1 MEDKEQIIKLL
12 KAELQDNLRILI
24 DPKNKDSLSQA
35 RITTWKDLV
44 AERIY
49 YHLYEKNNLQTYK

>member
-24 DPKNKDSLSQA
+24 DPKNKDSLSQS

>member
-44 AERIY
+44 GERIY
-49 YHLYEKNNLQTYK
+49 YNLYEKNNLQTYK

>member
-1 MEDKEQIIKLL
+1 MEDKEEIIRIL
-12 KAELQDNLRILI
+12 KGELDGNLRVLI
-24 DPKNKDSLSQA
+24 DPKNKNSLSQA
-35 RITTWKDLV
+35 RITTWRDLV